1 MVQHAY
7 GYKPIELQPFND
19 ATLCTTLLQGVHPTM
34 GIPHAK
40 FNDYSFDV
48 EEFMRL
54 VIKLA
59 DGVLERKM
67 AVHSQKIL

>member
-7 GYKPIELQPFND
+7 GYKPIELQHFIF
-19 ATLCTTLLQGVHPTM
+19 LCTTLLQGVHPTM
-34 GIPHAK
+34 GTPHAK
-40 FNDYSFDV
+40 FTNYSFDV

-54 VIKLA
+54 VINLA